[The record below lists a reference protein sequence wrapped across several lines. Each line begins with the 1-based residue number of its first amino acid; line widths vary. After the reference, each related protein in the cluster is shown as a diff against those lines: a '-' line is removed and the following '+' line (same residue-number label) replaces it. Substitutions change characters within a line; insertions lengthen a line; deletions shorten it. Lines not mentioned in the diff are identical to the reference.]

1 MVPRLKEFDQ
11 VEERRFSE
19 KAADHR
25 RVVDVE
31 GVCLGDGPVLH
42 PAGAP
47 VVGRPIRRKKS
58 RFFYY
63 SSSAFSGF

>member
-11 VEERRFSE
+11 VEKRRFSE

-31 GVCLGDGPVLH
+31 GVCLGDGPFLH
-42 PAGAP
+42 PAGAAVVSVP
-47 VVGRPIRRKKS
+47 VLSKGRALKWSITPQS
-58 RFFYY
+58 PGY
-63 SSSAFSGF
+63 

>member
-11 VEERRFSE
+11 VEKRRFSE

-31 GVCLGDGPVLH
+31 GVSLGDGAVLH
-42 PAGAP
+42 PARAA
-47 VVGRPIRRKKS
+47 VVGRPI
-58 RFFYY
+58 
-63 SSSAFSGF
+63 